1 MRSIVGLWRWRKN
14 PLRRGTDLMEAWVA
28 LAAALLLALATP
40 ATGWICGARVNSS
53 LQHTV
58 RLQREERHRT
68 TVLVTGLP
76 KERHGG
82 MFDAESAAH
91 HDGGVQVSATWTG
104 ADGTPRSGTLTA
116 PVRHVRAGSA
126 FSIWTDPRGTP
137 VKSPMNGTAARL
149 NAVMAGAGVAILA
162 AVLVELLRRL
172 VLWRIVRR
180 RYSRLDRAWAAAG
193 PDWGRTGA
201 GS

>member
-28 LAAALLLALATP
+28 LVAALLLALAAP
-40 ATGWICGARVNSS
+40 ATGWICGSRINSS

-68 TVLVTGLP
+68 TVVVTGQP
-76 KERHGG
+76 KEHHHNA
-82 MFDAESAAH
+82 FDAESAADH
-91 HDGGVQVSATWTG
+91 GGGSQVLATWSA
-104 ADGTPRSGTLTA
+104 ADGTRRTGTLTA
-116 PVRHVRAGSA
+116 PGRRITPGAT
-126 FSIWTDPRGTP
+126 FTIWTDPLGKPVRG
-137 VKSPMNGTAARL
+137 PMNGDWARL
-149 NAVMAGAGVAILA
+149 NAVMAGAATTLVA

-172 VLWRIVRR
+172 VLWRLVRR
-180 RYSRLDRAWAAAG
+180 RYSRLDRAWAKAG

>member
-28 LAAALLLALATP
+28 LVAALLLALAAP
-40 ATGWICGARVNSS
+40 ATGWVSGSRINSS

-68 TVLVTGLP
+68 TVTVTGQP
-76 KERHGG
+76 KEHHHNA
-82 MFDAESAAH
+82 FDAESAVD
-91 HDGGVQVSATWTG
+91 HDGGGRVLAAWTA
-104 ADGTPRSGTLTA
+104 ADGTRRTGTLTA
-116 PVRHVRAGSA
+116 PGHRTAAGST
-126 FSIWTDPRGTP
+126 FTIWTDPRGKP
-137 VKSPMNGTAARL
+137 VKSPMDGSWARL
-149 NAVMAGAGVAILA
+149 NAVTAGATTALMA

-172 VLWRIVRR
+172 VVWRLVRR
-180 RYSRLDRAWAAAG
+180 RYHLLDRAWAKAG